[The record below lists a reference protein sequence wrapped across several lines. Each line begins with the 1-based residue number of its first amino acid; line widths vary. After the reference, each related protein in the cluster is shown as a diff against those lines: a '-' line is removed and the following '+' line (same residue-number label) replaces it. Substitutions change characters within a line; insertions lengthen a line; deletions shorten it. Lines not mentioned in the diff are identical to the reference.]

1 MFCARVLLGLS
12 KEVYFLGDFWKISLG
27 PPFAFFQKMRVLG
40 DVAKIVIT
48 WSFGTLWSCFLRQ
61 TLLHSLHYKWI
72 QLEDN
77 DVCARVLLAF
87 SSEVYFLGNFW
98 KTSLGHPFV
107 LFLKMQVLG
116 DLPKIA
122 ITSPFGNFRSRGL
135 NQNLL
140 QFLPFKCILI
150 RR

>member
-1 MFCARVLLGLS
+1 MFCARVHFGLS
-12 KEVYFLGDFWKISLG
+12 NEGYLLGDFWKISLG
-27 PPFAFFQKMRVLG
+27 PPFAFFQKMGVLG

-122 ITSPFGNFRSRGL
+122 ITSPFGPFLSRCL
-135 NQNLL
+135 RLNLL
-140 QFLPFKCILI
+140 QSLHFKGIQI
-150 RR
+150 RG

>member
-61 TLLHSLHYKWI
+61 ILLQSLHYKWI

-77 DVCARVLLAF
+77 EVCARVLLTF

-98 KTSLGHPFV
+98 KTSLGLPFV

-116 DLPKIA
+116 DLAKNA
-122 ITSPFGNFRSRGL
+122 VTWPFGPFWSRCFR
-135 NQNLL
+135 QNVFQSLEY
-140 QFLPFKCILI
+140 KWTLI
-150 RR
+150 TG